1 MNSEDIHA
9 QGHFVCDLRESPKPT
24 PKSNDGMVRAIH
36 YYIGD
41 DNFQSNMQSGQ
52 ARAIVSE
59 ISRDAGDLHSI
70 LLDSGA
76 DAAVFPSEFAECG
89 VETDEHSACL
99 HDAQGR
105 EIPFHSM
112 KGVEVHLLD
121 QSGKLVG
128 LRERVAI
135 SPHVTRPILC
145 YGRLLQA
152 GWGINPAEQT
162 LTHSA
167 GVRAPIELQN
177 MLKVGSE

>member
-1 MNSEDIHA
+1 MNSDDIHA

-89 VETDEHSACL
+89 VETDEHAACL

-112 KGVEVHLLD
+112 KGVEVQFH
-121 QSGKLVG
+121 
-128 LRERVAI
+128 
-135 SPHVTRPILC
+135 HT
-145 YGRLLQA
+145 
-152 GWGINPAEQT
+152 
-162 LTHSA
+162 
-167 GVRAPIELQN
+167 
-177 MLKVGSE
+177 